1 MKLLFV
7 YDMRVWENGSY
18 YYTTSITQEIIDRY
32 RSLYQSIA
40 WCTCVVPNPDTAFC
54 QKFNPI
60 RRDSV
65 EMISLHKI
73 SSAGDLIKYRRENSR
88 ILEQAIQNSERVI
101 IRLPSLIGGEAAA
114 LAEKYGKPY
123 MVELVSCTWDALWN
137 HSLRGKLLAPWS
149 WVRTR
154 QEVKRAPMVL
164 YVTNQFLQRRYPTA
178 GLSVGCSDVSLPGVD
193 EAVLRRRLE
202 RIGGRAPGGAPLR
215 LGTIAAVNVRYKG
228 QADVIKALAALKKQG
243 IRMEYELA
251 GSGDPS
257 RLRTLAQRLGVED
270 QVHLLGSVPHDK
282 IFAWLETID
291 LYLQP
296 SKQEGLPRAVVEAM
310 SCACP
315 VAGARTGG
323 IPELVDEEWI
333 FRPGDVKDIC
343 RILQKAAAEDLSRQA
358 QRSFQVATRY
368 EKDRLEQLRG
378 EFFQKF
384 VQQKG
389 GGST

>member
-18 YYTTSITQEIIDRY
+18 YYTTSFTQEIIDRY
-32 RSLYQSIA
+32 RSLYQGIA

>member
-18 YYTTSITQEIIDRY
+18 YYTTSFTQEIIDRY

-193 EAVLRRRLE
+193 EAVLCRRLE

>member
-114 LAEKYGKPY
+114 LAERYGKPY

>member
-114 LAEKYGKPY
+114 LAERYGKPY

-228 QADVIKALAALKKQG
+228 QADVIKALAALKRQG